1 MKFARITFIAAGTI
15 GILVLIPLYF
25 QLEKMG
31 ADNPPAIT
39 HPEYYYGFVGVALA
53 FQLVFIIISTD
64 PWKYRPLMLAAIFE
78 KLAFVIPTFYLFSQG
93 SPLGTIIIGALLDLM
108 WAILFVASYF
118 KVGPGNSDIKLA
130 SEAEH

>member
-1 MKFARITFIAAGTI
+1 
-15 GILVLIPLYF
+15 
-25 QLEKMG
+25 MG